1 MPQAPLTFKLQS
13 PRAEEAMGLFAFAPW
28 AEGRR
33 LPQVRRMLRATSFC
47 ATAREGRKLVGMVR
61 VLTDYTYRAGIYDV
75 IVHPDCHRRG
85 IGSAL
90 VRLALKQMQAKGVDQ
105 VWLYT
110 TDKQA
115 YYARLGFKHLPKNMM
130 VLKRKAR

>member
-1 MPQAPLTFKLQS
+1 MPQAPLTFKLQA
-13 PRAEEAMGLFAFAPW
+13 PRAEEVMELYAFAPW
-28 AEGRR
+28 AQGRG
-33 LPQVRRMLRATSFC
+33 LPQVRRMLRATGFC

-61 VLTDYTYRAGIYDV
+61 VLTDFTYRAGIYDV
-75 IVHPDCHRRG
+75 IVRPDCHRRG

-90 VRLALKQMQAKGVDQ
+90 VRLALKQLRAQGVDQ

-110 TDKQA
+110 TDKQPF
-115 YYARLGFKHLPKNMM
+115 YARLGFKHLPENMM